1 MAYYTSVRYGKMRM
15 VARFKTERDDLR
27 VRDRCV
33 VRTDRGKELGEVLTP
48 LQPIPEAIPPES
60 LWDVIR
66 RASSEDLVNVERVD
80 KESVPRAKKICRELI
95 LKLNLQ
101 MKVTDVDYVYG
112 GERVI
117 FYFTSETRVDFRE
130 LVRLLAHEFRTRIEL
145 KQVGARDEAR
155 LVGDA
160 GHCGLT
166 LCCRSHLKDLGGIT
180 MDMAKIQKHTADPSK
195 ITGRCGKLLC
205 CLRYEYST
213 YTDSRDVMPARG
225 TRLESKKGV
234 GIVVDQNLLLREVT
248 LQPPDG
254 GDRFIVKLDEVLGA
268 PASVAGC
275 SGCDAPKA
283 GPAAAAVAEGVPPP
297 AESPAVAHDDTTVKI
312 PVVEQPVPAA
322 SASAEAPSA
331 SPGTSPA
338 GMPASADATTVKIPP
353 AARPP
358 QPPRPPRQQQAA
370 RQPQPPRPQAP
381 KAETPQIDPA
391 LQRKIEQDTKTQTK
405 VVSDPVPMWLFL
417 AKKAE
422 IEQGKGIVADLGGP
436 KIAVFNVDG
445 IYHAI
450 SNECGHQGGPLGEGK
465 LEGFSVTCPWHQW
478 KFDVTTGSCLSVSG
492 STVRKYEIAAAGDDL
507 FVKV

>member
-1 MAYYTSVRYGKMRM
+1 MSYYTNVRYGKMRM
-15 VARFKTERDDLR
+15 VARFKTDRDELR

-48 LQPIPEAIPPES
+48 LQPIPEAIPAES

-66 RASSEDLVNVERVD
+66 RANPEDLVNVDRVN
-80 KESVPRAKKICRELI
+80 KESVPRAIKTCKELI
-95 LKLNLQ
+95 QKLNLQ

-155 LVGDA
+155 LIGDA

-166 LCCRSHLKDLGGIT
+166 LCCRSHLKELGGIT

-205 CLRYEYST
+205 CLRYEYTT
-213 YTDSRDVMPARG
+213 YTESRDVMPQRG

-254 GDRFIVKLDEVLGA
+254 GDRFIVKLEEVMGAA
-268 PASVAGC
+268 PAVAGC
-275 SGCDAPKA
+275 NGCDAPKA
-283 GPAAAAVAEGVPPP
+283 GATAAVAEAP
-297 AESPAVAHDDTTVKI
+297 ASAPAAAPAPGPSADAAPAAEAAPATPVLPTDTTVKL
-312 PVVEQPVPAA
+312 
-322 SASAEAPSA
+322 
-331 SPGTSPA
+331 
-338 GMPASADATTVKIPP
+338 PP
-353 AARPP
+353 PP
-358 QPPRPPRQQQAA
+358 QRMAPPPRPPRQEQ
-370 RQPQPPRPQAP
+370 RPKPQTRPMPPKP
-381 KAETPQIDPA
+381 ETEKIDA
-391 LQRKIEQDTKTQTK
+391 NVQRKIEQDTKTATK
-405 VVSDPVPMWLFL
+405 VVADPVAMWIYI
-417 AKKAE
+417 AKKSE
-422 IEQGKGIVADLGGP
+422 IEPGKALVSDLGGP
-436 KIAVFNVDG
+436 KVAIFNVDG
-445 IYHAI
+445 IFHVM

-465 LEGFSVTCPWHQW
+465 LEGFSVVCPWHQW
-478 KFDVTTGSCLSVSG
+478 KFDVTTGNCLSVGG
-492 STVRKYEIAAAGDDL
+492 SSVRKYEVGAVNDDL
-507 FVKV
+507 YVKV

>member
-15 VARFKTERDDLR
+15 VARFKTDREDLR

-33 VRTDRGKELGEVLTP
+33 VRTDRGKELGEVLTA

-66 RASSEDLVNVERVD
+66 RASPEDLVNVDRLD
-80 KESVPRAKKICRELI
+80 KENVPRAIKTCKDLVQ
-95 LKLNLQ
+95 KLNLQ

-112 GERVI
+112 GERLI
-117 FYFTSETRVDFRE
+117 FYFTSESRVDFRE
-130 LVRLLAHEFRTRIEL
+130 LVRQLAHEFRTRIEL

-155 LVGDA
+155 LIGDA

-166 LCCRSHLKDLGGIT
+166 LCCRGHLKELGGIT

-213 YTDSRDVMPARG
+213 YTDSRDVMPQRG

-275 SGCDAPKA
+275 SGCDTPKA
-283 GPAAAAVAEGVPPP
+283 GSPATAAAPAPAEAGSAPTPAAATAAP
-297 AESPAVAHDDTTVKI
+297 AQAPA
-312 PVVEQPVPAA
+312 
-322 SASAEAPSA
+322 
-331 SPGTSPA
+331 
-338 GMPASADATTVKIPP
+338 P
-353 AARPP
+353 AARPAP
-358 QPPRPPRQQQAA
+358 PPRQE
-370 RQPQPPRPQAP
+370 RPKPPPRSQEPRKP
-381 KAETPQIDPA
+381 ETQKMPTEV
-391 LQRKIEQDTKTQTK
+391 QRKIEQDTRAGTRAIVEST
-405 VVSDPVPMWLFL
+405 MWIYL

-422 IEQGKGIVADLGGP
+422 IESGKAVVADLGGP
-436 KIAVFNVDG
+436 KVAVFNVDG
-445 IYHAI
+445 VYHVL

-465 LEGFSVTCPWHQW
+465 LEGFSVVCPWHQW
-478 KFDVTTGSCLSVSG
+478 KFDVTTGNCLSVGG
-492 STVRKYEIAAAGDDL
+492 SSVRRYEVGAAGEDL

>member
-1 MAYYTSVRYGKMRM
+1 MSYYTSVRYGKMRM

-48 LQPIPEAIPPES
+48 LQPIPDAIPPES

-66 RASSEDLVNVERVD
+66 RASPEDLVNVERVD
-80 KESVPRAKKICRELI
+80 KESVPRAKKTCRELI
-95 LKLNLQ
+95 QKLNLQ

-155 LVGDA
+155 LIGDA

-166 LCCRSHLKDLGGIT
+166 LCCRSHLKELGGIT

-205 CLRYEYST
+205 CLRYEYTT
-213 YTDSRDVMPARG
+213 YTESRDVMPQRG

-254 GDRFIVKLDEVLGA
+254 GDRFIVKLEEVMGAAPAVARCHGCGA
-268 PASVAGC
+268 PQAG
-275 SGCDAPKA
+275 AP
-283 GPAAAAVAEGVPPP
+283 AAVAEAPAPAP
-297 AESPAVAHDDTTVKI
+297 AEGPAPATVSAEAAPASAPAAPVLPTDTTVKL
-312 PVVEQPVPAA
+312 
-322 SASAEAPSA
+322 
-331 SPGTSPA
+331 
-338 GMPASADATTVKIPP
+338 PP
-353 AARPP
+353 PP
-358 QPPRPPRQQQAA
+358 QRMAPPPRPPRQEQ
-370 RQPQPPRPQAP
+370 RPKPQTRPMPPKP
-381 KAETPQIDPA
+381 ETEKIDA
-391 LQRKIEQDTKTQTK
+391 NVQRKIEQDTKTATK
-405 VVSDPVPMWLFL
+405 VVADPVPMWIYI
-417 AKKAE
+417 AKKSE
-422 IEQGKGIVADLGGP
+422 IEPGKALVSDLGGP
-436 KIAVFNVDG
+436 KVAIFNVDG
-445 IYHAI
+445 IFHVI

-465 LEGFSVTCPWHQW
+465 LEGFSVVCPWHQW
-478 KFDVTTGSCLSVSG
+478 KFDVTTGNCLSVGG
-492 STVRKYEIAAAGDDL
+492 SSVRKYEVGAVNDDL
-507 FVKV
+507 YVKV

>member
-1 MAYYTSVRYGKMRM
+1 MSYYTSVRYGKMRM
-15 VARFKTERDDLR
+15 VARFKTDREDLR

-66 RASSEDLVNVERVD
+66 RANPEDLLNVDRVN
-80 KESVPRAKKICRELI
+80 KESVPRAIKTCRELI
-95 LKLNLQ
+95 QKLNLQ

-155 LVGDA
+155 LIGDA

-166 LCCRSHLKDLGGIT
+166 LCCRSHLKELGGIT

-205 CLRYEYST
+205 CLRYEYTT
-213 YTDSRDVMPARG
+213 YTESRDVMPQRG

-254 GDRFIVKLDEVLGA
+254 GDRFIVKLEEVMGA
-268 PASVAGC
+268 PASAAGC
-275 SGCDAPKA
+275 NGCDTPKA
-283 GPAAAAVAEGVPPP
+283 GTPASAAPSPATTAAVAEAP
-297 AESPAVAHDDTTVKI
+297 APAALPNDTTVKL
-312 PVVEQPVPAA
+312 
-322 SASAEAPSA
+322 
-331 SPGTSPA
+331 
-338 GMPASADATTVKIPP
+338 PP
-353 AARPP
+353 APP
-358 QPPRPPRQQQAA
+358 PPRPPRQERPRPPQQ
-370 RQPQPPRPQAP
+370 QPPRPAP
-381 KAETPQIDPA
+381 SKPETEKFDPA
-391 LQRKIEQDTKTQTK
+391 VARKIEQDTKTATK
-405 VVSDPVPMWLFL
+405 VVSDQVPFWIFVG
-417 AKKAE
+417 KKAE
-422 IEQGKGIVADLGGP
+422 IEPGKAVVADLGGP
-436 KIAVFNVDG
+436 KVAVFNVDG
-445 IYHAI
+445 VYHVI

-465 LEGFSVTCPWHQW
+465 LEGFSVVCPWHQW
-478 KFDVTTGSCLSVSG
+478 KFDVTTGNCLSVGG
-492 STVRKYEIAAAGDDL
+492 SSVRKYEVAPAGEDL
-507 FVKV
+507 YVKI

>member
-1 MAYYTSVRYGKMRM
+1 MSYFTNVRYGKMRM

-48 LQPIPEAIPPES
+48 LQPIPEAVPPES

-66 RASSEDLVNVERVD
+66 RANPEDLVNVERVN
-80 KESVPRAKKICRELI
+80 KESVPRAIKTCKELI
-95 LKLNLQ
+95 QKLNLQ

-155 LVGDA
+155 LIGDA

-166 LCCRSHLKDLGGIT
+166 LCCRSHLKELGGIT

-205 CLRYEYST
+205 CLRYEYTT
-213 YTDSRDVMPARG
+213 YTESRDIMPSRG

-254 GDRFIVKLDEVLGA
+254 GDRFIVKLDEVMGAA
-268 PASVAGC
+268 PAVAGC
-275 SGCDAPKA
+275 NGCDAPKA
-283 GPAAAAVAEGVPPP
+283 GVPDATAEAAAPAAPPVAAEVAAAAPVLP
-297 AESPAVAHDDTTVKI
+297 DDTTVKL
-312 PVVEQPVPAA
+312 PPPTPKPA
-322 SASAEAPSA
+322 P
-331 SPGTSPA
+331 
-338 GMPASADATTVKIPP
+338 
-353 AARPP
+353 PP
-358 QPPRPPRQQQAA
+358 QRPPRQEQK
-370 RQPQPPRPQAP
+370 PRPQPRPAP
-381 KAETPQIDPA
+381 QKPETERIDPA
-391 LQRKIEQDTKTQTK
+391 VQRQIEQDTKTVTK
-405 VVSDPVPMWLFL
+405 VVADPIPMWIFV

-422 IEQGKGIVADLGGP
+422 VEQGKGIVSDLGGR
-436 KIAVFNVDG
+436 KVAVFNVDG
-445 IYHAI
+445 IYHVI

-465 LEGFSVTCPWHQW
+465 LEGFAVTCPLHQW
-478 KFDVTTGSCLSVSG
+478 KFDVTTGGCLSVSG
-492 STVRKYEIAAAGDDL
+492 SSVRKYEIGAVGDDL
-507 FVKV
+507 YVKV

>member
-1 MAYYTSVRYGKMRM
+1 MSYFTSVRYGKLRM
-15 VARFKTERDDLR
+15 VARFKTEREDLR

-48 LQPIPEAIPPES
+48 LQPIPEAVPPES

-66 RASSEDLVNVERVD
+66 RASPEDLVNVERVD
-80 KESVPRAKKICRELI
+80 KESVPRAIKICRELI
-95 LKLNLQ
+95 QKLSLQ

-155 LVGDA
+155 LIGDA

-166 LCCRSHLKDLGGIT
+166 LCCRGHLKELGGIT

-213 YTDSRDVMPARG
+213 YTESRDVMPQRG

-254 GDRFIVKLDEVLGA
+254 GDRFIVKLEEVQGA

-275 SGCDAPKA
+275 SGCDTPKAGEAAAADAPKA
-283 GPAAAAVAEGVPPP
+283 AAPAAPAEENAPPAGVPAP
-297 AESPAVAHDDTTVKI
+297 TVSA
-312 PVVEQPVPAA
+312 PVPAP
-322 SASAEAPSA
+322 APA
-331 SPGTSPA
+331 
-338 GMPASADATTVKIPP
+338 PP
-353 AARPP
+353 AARPARLEQRP
-358 QPPRPPRQQQAA
+358 RPVPPRAVDR
-370 RQPQPPRPQAP
+370 RP
-381 KAETPQIDPA
+381 ETEKIDPA
-391 LQRKIEQDTKTQTK
+391 VQRKIEQDTKTATK
-405 VVSDPVPMWLFL
+405 VVSEQAPFWIFV
-417 AKKAE
+417 AKKADVA
-422 IEQGKGIVADLGGP
+422 QGKGIVADLGGP
-436 KIAVFNVDG
+436 KVAVFNVDG
-445 IYHAI
+445 IFHVI

-465 LEGFSVTCPWHQW
+465 LEGFAVTCPWHQW
-478 KFDVTTGSCLSVSG
+478 KFDVTTGGCLSVSG
-492 STVRKYEIAAAGDDL
+492 SSVRKYEVAAAGDDL
-507 FVKV
+507 FVRV

>member
-15 VARFKTERDDLR
+15 VARFKTDREDLH

-66 RASSEDLVNVERVD
+66 RANTEDLVNVERLD
-80 KESVPRAKKICRELI
+80 KENVPRAIKACKEIVK
-95 LKLNLQ
+95 KLNLE

-112 GERVI
+112 GERLI
-117 FYFTSETRVDFRE
+117 FYFTSESRVDFRE
-130 LVRLLAHEFRTRIEL
+130 LVRQLAHEFRTRIEL

-155 LVGDA
+155 LIGDA

-166 LCCRSHLKDLGGIT
+166 LCCRGHLKELGGIT

-205 CLRYEYST
+205 CLRYEYTT
-213 YTDSRDVMPARG
+213 YTDSRDVMPQRG

-254 GDRFIVKLDEVLGA
+254 GDRFIVKLDEVNGA
-268 PASVAGC
+268 PAAVAGC
-275 SGCDAPKA
+275 NGCDTPKA
-283 GPAAAAVAEGVPPP
+283 G
-297 AESPAVAHDDTTVKI
+297 T
-312 PVVEQPVPAA
+312 
-322 SASAEAPSA
+322 
-331 SPGTSPA
+331 
-338 GMPASADATTVKIPP
+338 PP
-353 AARPP
+353 AAPAEAAAPAPAAPEAPP
-358 QPPRPPRQQQAA
+358 QPMSVADAPPVKILRPAAPPRQERPRPPA
-370 RQPQPPRPQAP
+370 RAQEPRRPDPQPLG
-381 KAETPQIDPA
+381 TDV
-391 LQRKIEQDTKTQTK
+391 QRRIEQDTRTGTRA
-405 VVSDPVPMWLFL
+405 VAEPIPMWIYL

-422 IEQGKGIVADLGGP
+422 IEQGKALVADLGGP
-436 KIAVFNVDG
+436 KVAIFNVDG
-445 IYHAI
+445 IFHVL

-465 LEGFSVTCPWHQW
+465 LEGFSVVCPWHQW
-478 KFDVTTGSCLSVSG
+478 KFDVTTGNCLSVGG
-492 STVRKYEIAAAGDDL
+492 SSVRKYEVAAAGDDL
-507 FVKV
+507 FVRV

>member
-15 VARFKTERDDLR
+15 VARFKTDREDLR
-27 VRDRCV
+27 VKDRCV

-66 RASSEDLVNVERVD
+66 PANSEDLVNVDRLD
-80 KESVPRAKKICRELI
+80 KESIPRAIKACKEIVQ
-95 LKLNLQ
+95 KLNLQ

-112 GERVI
+112 GERLI

-155 LVGDA
+155 LIGDA

-166 LCCRSHLKDLGGIT
+166 LCCRGHLKELGGIT

-205 CLRYEYST
+205 CLRYEYTT
-213 YTDSRDVMPARG
+213 YTDSRDVMPQRG
-225 TRLESKKGV
+225 TRLESTKGV

-254 GDRFIVKLDEVLGA
+254 GDRFIVKLDEVNGA
-268 PASVAGC
+268 PAAVAGC
-275 SGCDAPKA
+275 NGCDTPKA
-283 GPAAAAVAEGVPPP
+283 GPAATAV
-297 AESPAVAHDDTTVKI
+297 AESPA
-312 PVVEQPVPAA
+312 PA
-322 SASAEAPSA
+322 
-331 SPGTSPA
+331 PA
-338 GMPASADATTVKIPP
+338 TPALPMSVADAPP
-353 AARPP
+353 ITITRPPPRQERPRPAPRPP
-358 QPPRPPRQQQAA
+358 QEPRKPESQRMGT
-370 RQPQPPRPQAP
+370 
-381 KAETPQIDPA
+381 AE
-391 LQRKIEQDTKTQTK
+391 QRKIEQDTRTGTRA
-405 VVSDPVPMWLFL
+405 VAGPVPVPMWIFVG
-417 AKKAE
+417 KKAE
-422 IEQGKGIVADLGGP
+422 IEVGKAIVADLGGP
-436 KIAVFNVDG
+436 KVAVFNVDG
-445 IYHAI
+445 IFHVI

-465 LEGFSVTCPWHQW
+465 LEGFSVVCPWHQW
-478 KFDVTTGSCLSVSG
+478 KFDVTTGNCLSVGGPS
-492 STVRKYEIAAAGDDL
+492 VRKYEIAAVGDDL

>member
-15 VARFKTERDDLR
+15 VARFKTDREDLH

-66 RASSEDLVNVERVD
+66 RANSEDLVNVERLD
-80 KESVPRAKKICRELI
+80 KENVPRAIKACKEIVQ
-95 LKLNLQ
+95 KLNLQ

-112 GERVI
+112 GERLI
-117 FYFTSETRVDFRE
+117 FYFTSESRVDFRE
-130 LVRLLAHEFRTRIEL
+130 LVRQLAHEFRTSIEL

-155 LVGDA
+155 LIGDA

-166 LCCRSHLKDLGGIT
+166 LCCRGHLKELGGIT

-213 YTDSRDVMPARG
+213 YTDSRDVMPQRG

-268 PASVAGC
+268 PAAVAGC
-275 SGCDAPKA
+275 NGCDAPKA
-283 GPAAAAVAEGVPPP
+283 GSPPAAAAPAAEAAPAPP
-297 AESPAVAHDDTTVKI
+297 AI
-312 PVVEQPVPAA
+312 PAA
-322 SASAEAPSA
+322 PAAPAEA
-331 SPGTSPA
+331 GLPA
-338 GMPASADATTVKIPP
+338 PPTPRPAP
-353 AARPP
+353 R
-358 QPPRPPRQQQAA
+358 QERPRPPSRPAE
-370 RQPQPPRPQAP
+370 PRRS
-381 KAETPQIDPA
+381 EPA
-391 LQRKIEQDTKTQTK
+391 TGTEGRRKIEQDTRTGTRA
-405 VVSDPVPMWLFL
+405 VAEPVPMWIYL

-422 IEQGKGIVADLGGP
+422 VEAGKALVADLGGP
-436 KIAVFNVDG
+436 KVAIFNVDG
-445 IYHAI
+445 IYHVL

-465 LEGFSVTCPWHQW
+465 IEGFSVVCPWHQW
-478 KFDVTTGSCLSVSG
+478 KFDVTTGNCLSVGG
-492 STVRKYEIAAAGDDL
+492 SSVRKYEVAAAGDEL

>member
-1 MAYYTSVRYGKMRM
+1 MSYYTNVRYGKMRM

-33 VRTDRGKELGEVLTP
+33 VRTDRGKELGEVLTA

-66 RASSEDLVNVERVD
+66 RANPEDLVNVERLD
-80 KESVPRAKKICRELI
+80 KESVPRAKKTCRELI
-95 LKLNLQ
+95 QKLNLQ

-155 LVGDA
+155 LIGDA

-166 LCCRSHLKDLGGIT
+166 LCCRSHLKELGGIT

-205 CLRYEYST
+205 CLRYEYT
-213 YTDSRDVMPARG
+213 IYTDSRDVMPQRG

-283 GPAAAAVAEGVPPP
+283 GTAAAATTVTEAAPPLAEAPAGVV
-297 AESPAVAHDDTTVKI
+297 SPDDTTAKI
-312 PVVEQPVPAA
+312 PVVEGAA
-322 SASAEAPSA
+322 TAAPEAIS
-331 SPGTSPA
+331 
-338 GMPASADATTVKIPP
+338 VKPP
-353 AARPP
+353 PP
-358 QPPRPPRQQQAA
+358 QRPAQTQSSPRQQQQPRPPRQTPPKPETTKMD
-370 RQPQPPRPQAP
+370 PQV
-381 KAETPQIDPA
+381 
-391 LQRKIEQDTKTQTK
+391 QRKIEQDTKTQTK
-405 VVSDPVPMWLFL
+405 VVSDPIPMWIFL
-417 AKKAE
+417 AKKSE

-436 KIAVFNVDG
+436 KIAVFNIDG
-445 IYHAI
+445 IYHGI

-478 KFDVTTGSCLSVSG
+478 KFDVTTGGCLSVAG
-492 STVRKYEIAAAGDDL
+492 SSVRKYEVAAAGDDL

>member
-1 MAYYTSVRYGKMRM
+1 MSYYTSVRYGKMRM
-15 VARFKTERDDLR
+15 VARFKTERDELR

-66 RASSEDLVNVERVD
+66 RANSEDLVNVERLD
-80 KESVPRAKKICRELI
+80 KESVPRAKKTCRELI
-95 LKLNLQ
+95 QKLNLQ

-155 LVGDA
+155 LIGDA

-166 LCCRSHLKDLGGIT
+166 LCCRGHLKELGGIT

-213 YTDSRDVMPARG
+213 YTDSRDVMPQRG

-268 PASVAGC
+268 PAAVAGC
-275 SGCDAPKA
+275 NGCDTPKA
-283 GPAAAAVAEGVPPP
+283 GPAAAPTATAEAPAPAAPAAESSVPAP
-297 AESPAVAHDDTTVKI
+297 AEAAA
-312 PVVEQPVPAA
+312 PVPA
-322 SASAEAPSA
+322 
-331 SPGTSPA
+331 
-338 GMPASADATTVKIPP
+338 P
-353 AARPP
+353 AAPPRPTPPP
-358 QPPRPPRQQQAA
+358 QQRPPRQEQ
-370 RQPQPPRPQAP
+370 RPKPPPRPQP
-381 KAETPQIDPA
+381 QRPETERIDSA
-391 LQRKIEQDTKTQTK
+391 VQRKIEQDTKTATK
-405 VVSDPVPMWLFL
+405 VVSDPIPMWIYL

-422 IEQGKGIVADLGGP
+422 VELGRGIVADLGGP
-436 KIAVFNVDG
+436 KVAVFNVDG
-445 IYHAI
+445 LFHVI

-478 KFDVTTGSCLSVSG
+478 KFDVTTGGCLSVSG
-492 STVRKYEIAAAGDDL
+492 SSVRKYEVAAAGDDL

>member
-1 MAYYTSVRYGKMRM
+1 MSYYTNVRYGKMRM

-66 RASSEDLVNVERVD
+66 RANPEDLVNVERVN
-80 KESVPRAKKICRELI
+80 KESVPRAIKTCKELI
-95 LKLNLQ
+95 QKLNLQ

-166 LCCRSHLKDLGGIT
+166 LCCRSHLKELGGIT

-205 CLRYEYST
+205 CLRYEYTT
-213 YTDSRDVMPARG
+213 YTESRDILPQRG

-234 GIVVDQNLLLREVT
+234 GIVVDQNLLLREVVIEIA
-248 LQPPDG
+248 G
-254 GDRFIVKLDEVLGA
+254 GDRVIVKLDEIQGA
-268 PASVAGC
+268 PAPVAGC
-275 SGCDAPKA
+275 SGCPT
-283 GPAAAAVAEGVPPP
+283 PA
-297 AESPAVAHDDTTVKI
+297 PAVAAPKPEEGMKTDTASFERLATDTKTEI
-312 PVVEQPVPAA
+312 PVVVEPTGEVKAAPPSSAPPGEATAVAPEA
-322 SASAEAPSA
+322 SAPL
-331 SPGTSPA
+331 
-338 GMPASADATTVKIPP
+338 PP
-353 AARPP
+353 AA
-358 QPPRPPRQQQAA
+358 PPRPAA
-370 RQPQPPRPQAP
+370 PPPRP
-381 KAETPQIDPA
+381 
-391 LQRKIEQDTKTQTK
+391 
-405 VVSDPVPMWLFL
+405 
-417 AKKAE
+417 
-422 IEQGKGIVADLGGP
+422 
-436 KIAVFNVDG
+436 
-445 IYHAI
+445 
-450 SNECGHQGGPLGEGK
+450 
-465 LEGFSVTCPWHQW
+465 
-478 KFDVTTGSCLSVSG
+478 
-492 STVRKYEIAAAGDDL
+492 
-507 FVKV
+507 

>member
-1 MAYYTSVRYGKMRM
+1 MPYFTSVRYGKMRM

-48 LQPIPEAIPPES
+48 LQPIPEAVPPES

-66 RASSEDLVNVERVD
+66 RANSEDLVNVERLD
-80 KESVPRAKKICRELI
+80 KESVPRAKKTCRELI
-95 LKLNLQ
+95 QKLNLQ

-112 GERVI
+112 GERLI

-166 LCCRSHLKDLGGIT
+166 LCCRGHLKELGGIT

-213 YTDSRDVMPARG
+213 YTDSRDVMPQRG
-225 TRLESKKGV
+225 TRLESKKGI

-275 SGCDAPKA
+275 SGCDTPKA
-283 GPAAAAVAEGVPPP
+283 GTAPVPAATTTATAEVEAAPPAAEAAAAV
-297 AESPAVAHDDTTVKI
+297 SPDATTVKI
-312 PVVEQPVPAA
+312 PVVEAAPA
-322 SASAEAPSA
+322 AEAPA
-331 SPGTSPA
+331 A
-338 GMPASADATTVKIPP
+338 ADASGAKIQAP
-353 AARPP
+353 ARPP
-358 QPPRPPRQQQAA
+358 QPPPRPPRQQA
-370 RQPQPPRPQAP
+370 PPRPPRQAP
-381 KAETPQIDPA
+381 KPETTKIDPA
-391 LQRKIEQDTKTQTK
+391 VQRKIEQDTKTQTR
-405 VVSDPVPMWLFL
+405 VVSDPIPMWIFV
-417 AKKAE
+417 AKKSE
-422 IEQGKGIVADLGGP
+422 IEQGKALVADLGGP

-445 IYHAI
+445 IYHAL

-465 LEGFSVTCPWHQW
+465 LEGFAVTCPWHQW
-478 KFDVTTGSCLSVSG
+478 KFDVTTGGCLSVAG
-492 STVRKYEIAAAGDDL
+492 SSVRKYELAPAGEDL

>member
-1 MAYYTSVRYGKMRM
+1 MSYFTNVRYGKMRM

-66 RASSEDLVNVERVD
+66 RANPEDLVNVDRVN
-80 KESVPRAKKICRELI
+80 KESVPRAIKTCKELI
-95 LKLNLQ
+95 QKLNLQ

-155 LVGDA
+155 LIGDA

-166 LCCRSHLKDLGGIT
+166 LCCRSHLKELGGIT

-213 YTDSRDVMPARG
+213 YTESRDVMPQRG
-225 TRLESKKGV
+225 TRLESKKGI

-254 GDRFIVKLDEVLGA
+254 GDRFIVKLDEVMGA
-268 PASVAGC
+268 PAAVAGC
-275 SGCDAPKA
+275 SGCDTPKA
-283 GPAAAAVAEGVPPP
+283 GTATAPAPAAATVAEATAP
-297 AESPAVAHDDTTVKI
+297 AEAPAAVTAPAGPVLPTDTTVKL
-312 PVVEQPVPAA
+312 PPPPQRMPRQEQQRQRP
-322 SASAEAPSA
+322 PS
-331 SPGTSPA
+331 
-338 GMPASADATTVKIPP
+338 
-353 AARPP
+353 RP
-358 QPPRPPRQQQAA
+358 QPPKP
-370 RQPQPPRPQAP
+370 
-381 KAETPQIDPA
+381 ETSKIDSA
-391 LQRKIEQDTKTQTK
+391 VQRKIEQDTKTATK
-405 VVSDPVPMWLFL
+405 VVSEQAPFWIFVG
-417 AKKAE
+417 KKAE
-422 IEQGKGIVADLGGP
+422 IEQGKAIVADLGGP
-436 KIAVFNVDG
+436 KVAVFNVDG
-445 IYHAI
+445 IYHVL

-465 LEGFSVTCPWHQW
+465 LEGFSVVCPWHQW
-478 KFDVTTGSCLSVSG
+478 KFDVTTGNCLSVGG
-492 STVRKYEIAAAGDDL
+492 SSVRKYEVAAAGEEL
-507 FVKV
+507 YVRI

>member
-15 VARFKTERDDLR
+15 VARFKTDREDLR

-48 LQPIPEAIPPES
+48 LQPIPEAVPLES

-66 RASSEDLVNVERVD
+66 RANSEDLVNVERLD
-80 KESVPRAKKICRELI
+80 KESVPRAKKTCRELI
-95 LKLNLQ
+95 QKLNLQ

-166 LCCRSHLKDLGGIT
+166 LCCRSHLKELGGIT

-205 CLRYEYST
+205 CLRYEYTT
-213 YTDSRDVMPARG
+213 YTDSRDVMPQRG

-268 PASVAGC
+268 PAAVAGC
-275 SGCDAPKA
+275 SGCDTPKA
-283 GPAAAAVAEGVPPP
+283 GTAPAATTVAEAAPP
-297 AESPAVAHDDTTVKI
+297 AEAPAGEAPAAVAHDATTVKI
-312 PVVEQPVPAA
+312 PVVEAPA
-322 SASAEAPSA
+322 SAAAPA
-331 SPGTSPA
+331 DA
-338 GMPASADATTVKIPP
+338 PASADATTVKIPAP
-353 AARPP
+353 ARPP
-358 QPPRPPRQQQAA
+358 QQQQRPPRPPQQQ
-370 RQPQPPRPQAP
+370 RPPRQGPP
-381 KAETPQIDPA
+381 KPETAKIDPA
-391 LQRKIEQDTKTQTK
+391 VQRKIEQDTKTQTK
-405 VVSDPVPMWLFL
+405 VVADPIPMWIFL

-422 IEQGKGIVADLGGP
+422 IEQGKALVADLGGP
-436 KIAVFNVDG
+436 KLAVFNVDG
-445 IYHAI
+445 IFHAI

-465 LEGFSVTCPWHQW
+465 LEGFAVTCPWHQW
-478 KFDVTTGSCLSVSG
+478 KFDVTTGNCLSVGG
-492 STVRKYEIAAAGDDL
+492 SSVRKYEIGAAGDDL